1 MSTNWFHDFFFGSN
15 ESAIEA
21 LEKLQK
27 MDAEQFQ
34 KVFSALKKLQEDQ
47 QFNAEQI
54 KIAFSRLEKL
64 QEGQLL
70 NAGQIKSMQE
80 HLNSLQGRLASV
92 EEKVGTLTETVAD
105 HGSNIADL
113 TETVAD
119 EEKIMLT
126 CCIVASVIAVAAIS
140 FIGFCI
146 YQGIKSEREKQKGLT
161 QSVPTEELIDLLGP
175 DIPGTKLDADVRRAE
190 ELPKNTLM
198 MSN

>member
-21 LEKLQK
+21 LDKLQK

-34 KVFSALKKLQEDQ
+34 KVFSALEELQKGQ

-54 KIAFSRLEKL
+54 QVAFSRLEEL
-64 QEGQLL
+64 QKGQLF
-70 NAGQIKSMQE
+70 NAEQIQSMQE
-80 HLNSLQGRLASV
+80 HLNSLQERLAGV

-113 TETVAD
+113 TDTVGD
-119 EEKIMLT
+119 QGKIMLT
-126 CCIVASVIAVAAIS
+126 CCIVTSVIAVAAIS

-146 YQGIKSEREKQKGLT
+146 YQGIKSEREKQKGLS
-161 QSVPTEELIDLLGP
+161 QNVPTGELIDLLEP
-175 DIPGTKLDADVRRAE
+175 DTKLLVDVNSTE
-190 ELPKNTLM
+190 KLPENTSM
-198 MSN
+198 MPD